1 MWSAAILASGY
12 DLRRYLQKMIEYLEN
27 FLGLDNGFLSNSDFG
42 IVISLVLTAVLVFAV
57 FKALFLWFDK
67 LFGRTR

>member
-1 MWSAAILASGY
+1 MWPAAILAFGY

-27 FLGLDNGFLSNSDFG
+27 FLGLDTGFLSNSDFG